1 MDPAYLL
8 ARWES
13 VRAGLLAT
21 IAKIGDDDLS
31 FTPYPGAWSV
41 QRLLLHIEQE
51 ERGEFGYGIAR
62 TLAEFPPDYP
72 MEQYPTVAAITALM
86 AEVHAET
93 TRYLRALSAEDLERT
108 VITPWG
114 ARSQLIE
121 LFDHMIEHEVHHRG
135 ELSLILGM
143 LGREGLDA

>member
-13 VRAGLLAT
+13 VRAGLLET
-21 IAKIGDDDLS
+21 TAKFGDDDLT
-31 FTPYPGAWSV
+31 FTPYPGAWTV
-41 QRLLLHIEQE
+41 QRLLLHIAQE
-51 ERGEFGYGIAR
+51 EHGEFGYGIAQ
-62 TLAEFPPDYP
+62 TLSEFPPDYSP
-72 MEQYPTVAAITALM
+72 KEYPTVASVTALL

-93 TRYLRALSAEDLERT
+93 THYLRALSAEDLERT

-114 ARSQLIE
+114 TQSQLVE

>member
-21 IAKIGDDDLS
+21 IEKLGDDDLD
-31 FTPYPGAWSV
+31 FTPYTGAWSV
-41 QRLLLHIEQE
+41 QRLLLHIAQE
-51 ERGEFGYGIAR
+51 EHGEFGYGIAQ
-62 TLAEFPPDYP
+62 TLTEFPPDYP
-72 MEQYPTVAAITALM
+72 PEQYPTVAAITALL

-93 TRYLRALSAEDLERT
+93 TRYLRALSADDLER
-108 VITPWG
+108 VVVTPWG
-114 ARSQLIE
+114 AQARLVE
-121 LFDHMIEHEVHHRG
+121 LFDHIIEHEIHHRG

-143 LGREGLDA
+143 LGREGLDT

>member
-21 IAKIGDDDLS
+21 IEKFGDADLR
-31 FTPYPGAWSV
+31 FTPYPGAWTV
-41 QRLLLHIEQE
+41 QRRLLHIAQE
-51 ERGEFGYGIAR
+51 EHGEFGHGIAQ
-62 TLAEFPPDYP
+62 TLAVFPSDYP
-72 MEQYPTVAAITALM
+72 PEQYPTIMEITTLLAK
-86 AEVHAET
+86 VHAET
-93 TRYLRALSAEDLERT
+93 TRYLNALSAEGLVR
-108 VITPWG
+108 VIITPWG
-114 ARSQLIE
+114 ARARLVE
-121 LFDHMIEHEVHHRG
+121 LFDHIIEHEIHHRG

>member
-8 ARWES
+8 ARWEG

-21 IAKIGDDDLS
+21 IEKLGDDDLS

-41 QRLLLHIEQE
+41 QRLLLHIAQE
-51 ERGEFGYGIAR
+51 EHGEFGYGIAQ
-62 TLAEFPPDYP
+62 TLSAFPPDNP
-72 MEQYPTVAAITALM
+72 SEQYPTVAAITALL
-86 AEVHAET
+86 ATVHTET
-93 TRYLRALSAEDLERT
+93 IRYLRMLSADDLER
-108 VITPWG
+108 VITTPWG
-114 ARSQLIE
+114 AQANLVE
-121 LFDHMIEHEVHHRG
+121 LFDHIIEHEIHHRG